1 MEDKQIISLYF
12 QRDERA
18 VTETQSKYGSYC
30 FSIAQSIL
38 NSPTDSEECVSDT
51 YLRVWNSIPPHRPR
65 HLKLY
70 LGRITRNLSIDR
82 LRSNTAQ
89 KRGNGETELALEELS
104 QCISAGG
111 DPADAL
117 ELKELQQ
124 AIGRFVHS
132 LPRRERNLF
141 LCRYFY
147 LEAYSTLAK
156 RLHIREANARLILSR
171 VRKKLRDFLT
181 EEGFDV

>member
-18 VTETQSKYGSYC
+18 IAETQAKYGKYC
-30 FSIAQSIL
+30 YSIAQAIL
-38 NSPTDSEECVSDT
+38 GSPRDSDECVNDT
-51 YLRVWNSIPPHRPR
+51 YLRAWNSIPPQRPR
-65 HLKLY
+65 QLKLF
-70 LGRITRNLSIDR
+70 LGRITRNLSVDR
-82 LRSNTAQ
+82 LRSNSAQ

-124 AIGRFVHS
+124 AVGRFLHT

-141 LCRYFY
+141 VCRYFY
-147 LEAYSTLAK
+147 VEKHSDIAK
-156 RLHIREANARLILSR
+156 RFHIRETNARLILSR
-171 VRKKLRDFLT
+171 VRKKLHDFLT
-181 EEGFDV
+181 QEGFEV